1 MIAWNSGAY
10 DTTRDRLLI
19 WGGGH
24 KDYSGNELYA
34 FNVNSLSWARIWG
47 PSANIPG
54 SGTWEAYPDGNPGAR
69 HTYDGQ
75 TYIPSVDKFFVSN
88 GSLSW
93 TGYGGSGTWL
103 FNSANST
110 WQRAS
115 DTPEEDLSPTAV
127 YDPVTQH
134 IFHQTNH
141 IFSEYDPVANTYTQR
156 GTIDAG
162 RYTNPT
168 GAIDPVRRLFVTVG
182 SGKVS
187 VWDLNT
193 WQYSQPATTGGSSV
207 VNNSAPGFKY
217 DPVRHTFIGW
227 VGGAT
232 VYELDPSTWAWTARS
247 PAPTNT
253 VIPTNAPSQGTFS
266 RFQYI
271 PSKNAYIAVN
281 SVDED
286 VYVYK
291 LSAGTPGPPPP
302 LPSFDFSLSNAGSQ
316 AVVKGQSVSNAI
328 TASLISGTAQSVS
341 FSASGLPDGTTAS
354 FPPASCS
361 PTCSSTVTLTTAAST
376 PAGSSTITITGT
388 AGSLSRTTTF
398 IFTVS
403 AAPPSPP
410 PRSPSSPSVL
420 A

>member
-1 MIAWNSGAY
+1 
-10 DTTRDRLLI
+10 
-19 WGGGH
+19 
-24 KDYSGNELYA
+24 
-34 FNVNSLSWARIWG
+34 VNSLSWARIWG

-156 GTIDAG
+156 GTIGAG

-253 VIPTNAPSQGTFS
+253 VIPTNAPAQGTFS

-291 LSAGTPGPPPP
+291 LSSGTP
-302 LPSFDFSLSNAGSQ
+302 A
-316 AVVKGQSVSNAI
+316 
-328 TASLISGTAQSVS
+328 
-341 FSASGLPDGTTAS
+341 
-354 FPPASCS
+354 PPA
-361 PTCSSTVTLTTAAST
+361 
-376 PAGSSTITITGT
+376 
-388 AGSLSRTTTF
+388 R
-398 IFTVS
+398 
-403 AAPPSPP
+403 
-410 PRSPSSPSVL
+410 
-420 A
+420 